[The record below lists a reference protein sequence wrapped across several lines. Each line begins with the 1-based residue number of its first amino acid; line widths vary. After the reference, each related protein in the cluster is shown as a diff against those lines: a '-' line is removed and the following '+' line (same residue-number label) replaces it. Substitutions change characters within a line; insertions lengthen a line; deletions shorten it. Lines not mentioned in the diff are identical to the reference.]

1 MVMKRTIGVCM
12 VLLSLVLGGCAGG
25 NGAGTDISSVP
36 SVQPSVSSAPAA
48 QAEATPE
55 AAPEMQ
61 GVVLHNT
68 QYGFDFA
75 LPDSWQGYTVLNS
88 QWEGLAVSGSQ
99 AGKATEAGPEII
111 LRHPHWTSGDPRQ
124 DIPILVFTL
133 AQWDALEQE
142 AFHIGA
148 APIGPSELGRNSRYV
163 FALPARY
170 NFAYLTGYE
179 EVETILAGKPLTPTE
194 PWGDGA
200 TPSSAASL

>member
-1 MVMKRTIGVCM
+1 MKRIVCACM
-12 VLLSLVLGGCAGG
+12 VLLGFVLGGCAGG
-25 NGAGTDISSVP
+25 NGAGMGISPVP
-36 SVQPSVSSAPAA
+36 SVQPSVSSAPAS
-48 QAEATPE
+48 QAEATPGATP
-55 AAPEMQ
+55 AAQ

-75 LPDSWQGYTVLNS
+75 LPESWRGYTILNS

-99 AGKATEAGPEII
+99 AGQATEAGPEITI
-111 LRHPHWTSGDPRQ
+111 RHPLWTAGDPRQ

-133 AQWDALEQE
+133 AQWDALGQE

-148 APIGPSELGRNSRYV
+148 APIGPSELNRNSRYV

-170 NFAYLTGYE
+170 NFAYLSGYE

-194 PWGDGA
+194 PWEDGA
-200 TPSSAASL
+200 TPDPSASL